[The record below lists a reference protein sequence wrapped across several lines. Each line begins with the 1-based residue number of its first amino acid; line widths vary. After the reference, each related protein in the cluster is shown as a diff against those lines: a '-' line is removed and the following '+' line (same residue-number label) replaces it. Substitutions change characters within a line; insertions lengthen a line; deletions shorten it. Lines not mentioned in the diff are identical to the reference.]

1 MKFCKDCRW
10 SNMDF
15 FYPKTFSKCNNNK
28 VKYYFTD
35 SVTGKTSAAKEYC
48 SIQRSSK
55 FVLLGTCGPEAKY
68 FEPRKTFIER
78 LKEWFK

>member
-10 SNMDF
+10 FEKEPLMSE
-15 FYPKTFSKCNNNK
+15 TRSKCMKPHQQDFSVSGVSGKIISKTRYCNDERRGE
-28 VKYYFTD
+28 YY
-35 SVTGKTSAAKEYC
+35 G
-48 SIQRSSK
+48 
-55 FVLLGTCGPEAKY
+55 LCGPEAKY